1 MYAVQV
7 PKDGRVFVSFS
18 SPIET
23 PRNRAVVSPVE
34 CQPASGV
41 EVRQMGALLW
51 VLPLVLVGGIDPRAQ
66 RVCGSDGAR
75 REGLPTVFPF
85 T

>member
-1 MYAVQV
+1 MCVVQV
-7 PKDGRVFVSFS
+7 PKDGRVHVSFS
-18 SPIET
+18 SPVET
-23 PRNRAVVSPVE
+23 PRNRAVVPPVE

-51 VLPLVLVGGIDPRAQ
+51 VLPLVLVGRIGPRAL
-66 RVCGSDGAR
+66 RVRGSVGAR
-75 REGLPTVFPF
+75 LEGLPTVFPF